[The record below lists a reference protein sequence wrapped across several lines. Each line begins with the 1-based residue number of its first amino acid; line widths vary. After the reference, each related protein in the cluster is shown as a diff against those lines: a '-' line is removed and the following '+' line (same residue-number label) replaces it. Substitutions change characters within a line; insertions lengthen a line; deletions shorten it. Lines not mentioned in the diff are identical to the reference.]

1 MVVVS
6 ATAMYH
12 QTFQLWRFERRN
24 RTSSLDVPSQGNSL
38 VRERWAKSART
49 GPVFTRWNHS
59 RGDIPGPSDLSY
71 TPTSPPATTFFHYS
85 LGPSVFSIPAFFT
98 RQLLWNLWIRRS
110 SSLVPSRPNRFNACR
125 IARCL
130 WSFLGSRATSSRKPK
145 LLGKNSVIDLWVID
159 SVDSF
164 R

>member
-1 MVVVS
+1 MVVVP
-6 ATAMYH
+6 ATAMCH

-59 RGDIPGPSDLSY
+59 RGDIPAPSDLSY

-98 RQLLWNLWIRRS
+98 RQLLRNLWIRGS
-110 SSLVPSRPNRFNACR
+110 SSLAPSRPKIVLTLAESPGACGVSWEVEER
-125 IARCL
+125 VR
-130 WSFLGSRATSSRKPK
+130 GSRSCWGR
-145 LLGKNSVIDLWVID
+145 I
-159 SVDSF
+159 